1 MFDLFKVD
9 TNRLNNVVLF
19 PLRKILWSAVSLK
32 NDSTMG
38 FCLERILV
46 IGALAEGTLPPGI
59 FLYLVDQNILTERT
73 TVISKLA
80 NSICSGWF
88 DLRKLNK

>member
-19 PLRKILWSAVSLK
+19 PLREILWSAVSLK
-32 NDSTMG
+32 NVSTMG

-46 IGALAEGTLPPGI
+46 TGALAEGTLPPGI
-59 FLYLVDQNILTERT
+59 FFYLVDQNILIERT

-80 NSICSGWF
+80 NSICSS
-88 DLRKLNK
+88 